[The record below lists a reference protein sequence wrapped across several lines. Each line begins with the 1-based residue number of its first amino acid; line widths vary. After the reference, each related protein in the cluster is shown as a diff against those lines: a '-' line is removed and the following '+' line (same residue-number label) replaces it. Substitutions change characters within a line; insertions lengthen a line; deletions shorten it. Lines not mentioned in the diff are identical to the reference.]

1 MCAHLLV
8 KTYRNWTHKI
18 IPDQQHSAR
27 FGKLQK
33 NVYYSTL
40 MYSTYRAH
48 VFSCIKP
55 VRWRKHRC
63 LGSNKKALIFMRF
76 EHNEFKILILSF
88 KSHLQI
94 FWLNSF
100 WSIFFFIHAFLRN
113 FLEMRGTE
121 NSGLWLSVC
130 ACGHWTAL
138 HAGTTSLVVTFLSPW
153 SMSYNNVTMLQYGM
167 Y

>member
-1 MCAHLLV
+1 MCTRPNSA
-8 KTYRNWTHKI
+8 KFGNWNFKN
-18 IPDQQHSAR
+18 IPVPVLENCKKCILFHP
-27 FGKLQK
+27 
-33 NVYYSTL
+33 NVL
-40 MYSTYRAH
+40 YSTYRAH
-48 VFSCIKP
+48 VFSCVKP

-88 KSHLQI
+88 KSHLHI

-100 WSIFFFIHAFLRN
+100 WSIFFFKHAFLRN
-113 FLEMRGTE
+113 FPEMRGTE

-153 SMSYNNVTMLQYGM
+153 SMSYNNVTMLQYVM